1 MVISPFRFSTGP
13 KPQRLVLLAMV
24 SMEMRAKSSPLR
36 ITFFIAPTIIGVAK
50 MGWEAEADGP
60 DGPEQAY
67 IISKADTARAIIE
80 CLIGEVIIS
89 ITGI

>member
-1 MVISPFRFSTGP
+1 
-13 KPQRLVLLAMV
+13 
-24 SMEMRAKSSPLR
+24 
-36 ITFFIAPTIIGVAK
+36 

-89 ITGI
+89 ITGIWFNHHDLNGAVS